1 MPSSSHT
8 LDRLTV
14 TFDDDHAV
22 ADAGLVLPATLL
34 EHLDAEATADAVVS
48 RGYRPGRKILTV
60 LAGLLAGAD
69 CIDDLAVLRAGS
81 TGRILPTTPMAPSTV
96 GTWLRSLTFG
106 HVRQLDRVTELL
118 LGRAWAAGAG
128 PGDGDLVIDVDPT
141 DL

>member
-1 MPSSSHT
+1 MPSSSHI
-8 LDRLTV
+8 LDRLDV
-14 TFDDDHAV
+14 SFDDDHAV

-48 RGYRPGRKILTV
+48 RGYRPGRKIITV

-69 CIDDLAVLRAGS
+69 CIDDLAVLRAGA

-106 HVRQLDRVTELL
+106 HIRQLDRLSELL
-118 LGRAWAAGAG
+118 LARAWTAGAG
-128 PGDGDLVIDVDPT
+128 PGTSPLVVGIEA
-141 DL
+141 